1 MRWNKM
7 DIIHYSKFAKLL
19 IKVLFRIIESIS
31 IKVEKMIEEEEET
44 IIKVE
49 KVGMIVKAGEKV
61 GMIVKV
67 EMIETIVKAEE
78 KVVVKAEEKVEMIVK
93 VETIVKVEIEKKYI
107 FPIILYLIKMMIY
120 NNNKNKL

>member
-1 MRWNKM
+1 
-7 DIIHYSKFAKLL
+7 
-19 IKVLFRIIESIS
+19 
-31 IKVEKMIEEEEET
+31 MIEEEEET

-49 KVGMIVKAGEKV
+49 KVGMIVKGGEKV
-61 GMIVKV
+61 GMIVKVEMIETIVKAEEKV